1 MSLPFYVFVLFLFS
15 FYKTEPKLKLA
26 SLKPLSLSL
35 YTGLFSLAA
44 FVLLN
49 SFSLYFFSN
58 VFIFLLN
65 YLFVGLFLYLYLSL
79 FLSLFLSAFFLPLSS
94 SIFCS
99 HLPPPPPFCL
109 FAIHTLSHFL
119 SVYSTTHIIPLPR
132 CADWP
137 ISLSLLYSFP
147 IHPVYLLL

>member
-1 MSLPFYVFVLFLFS
+1 MPILEYSYRSFTCHYHSMFFFCFFFLFI
-15 FYKTEPKLKLA
+15 KQPKLKLA

-35 YTGLFSLAA
+35 YTCLFSLAV

-49 SFSLYFFSN
+49 SFSLYFFEC
-58 VFIFLLN
+58 LL
-65 YLFVGLFLYLYLSL
+65 F
-79 FLSLFLSAFFLPLSS
+79 SS
-94 SIFCS
+94 
-99 HLPPPPPFCL
+99 LPP
-109 FAIHTLSHFL
+109 FASSQYTLSVSQFL

-147 IHPVYLLL
+147 IHHLYLLL